1 MSLEKIILIGNI
13 YFFIFAA
20 INILIPWILQW
31 NKIKDTNPVHNNRIY
46 LYIGNIMLIF
56 IALFFA
62 ISGLLYPRE
71 FFTSSLGLF
80 ILMSRAGF
88 WILITF
94 LFVLLKGLKSLISV
108 LLFLHLLICIFIHFI
123 PIIFYTMY

>member
-13 YFFIFAA
+13 YFFVFAVINA
-20 INILIPWILQW
+20 IIPWILHW
-31 NKIKDTNPVHNNRIY
+31 NKFHESNPKKNTRIY
-46 LYIGNIMLIF
+46 LYIGYIMLIF

-62 ISGLLYPRE
+62 FSGLLYARE

-80 ILMSRAGF
+80 MLLSRASF

-94 LFVLLKGLKSLISV
+94 LFVQLKGLKNLISV
-108 LLFLHLLICIFIHFI
+108 LIFLHLLICIFIHFI
-123 PIIFYTMY
+123 PIVFYTMY